1 MKHSA
6 IPRTAR
12 LAVAMVAAAGALLA
26 TPALHAEK
34 ADRTKPLNV
43 EADRMEYD
51 DLKQV
56 NVFTGDVT
64 LTKGTIIIRGDRV
77 TARQDPQ
84 GYQYGESIGKPAY
97 FRQKRDNVDQFIEG
111 RADRIQ
117 YDGKLETVTLT
128 GNASMKRLEREQITD
143 EIYGNVIV
151 YDSRTEFVTV
161 DGKGGTQSTDGRGRG
176 RVRVIIQPR
185 NEEGQSAAAA
195 PAAPVATPAPAPA
208 PPRPSGRGAP
218 GSAVKP

>member
-1 MKHSA
+1 MMRFRRQASGQA
-6 IPRTAR
+6 
-12 LAVAMVAAAGALLA
+12 LACAVLAAVLLHA
-26 TPALHAEK
+26 APALAEK
-34 ADRTKPLNV
+34 ADRNKPLNV

-84 GYQYGESIGKPAY
+84 GYQYGESIGKPAF
-97 FRQKRDNVDQFIEG
+97 FRQKRDGVDQFIEG

-128 GNASMKRLEREQITD
+128 GNASMKRLEHEQVTD

-161 DGKGGTQSTDGRGRG
+161 DGKGGTQSTDARGRG

-185 NEEGQSAAAA
+185 SEEAAGAA
-195 PAAPVATPAPAPA
+195 APAPA
-208 PPRPSGRGAP
+208 PMPLRPAQQLGPRR
-218 GSAVKP
+218 